1 MPSTVAA
8 PRSVLPSDLPEAW
21 HGAATWTQTPD
32 GQQPW
37 RITPAHLER
46 IMSAEVEE
54 LARIPGGVRLEVMTD
69 ARALELEL
77 TTAAAHADSAR
88 CADLVVDGALVATHE
103 AGGRVSLRSELPG
116 RPTVRSRAQRGTGS
130 PSATAW

>member
-69 ARALELEL
+69 ARALEL

-103 AGGRVSLRSELPG
+103 AGNQEVQRERHPGGHDVEVDSLQEE
-116 RPTVRSRAQRGTGS
+116 
-130 PSATAW
+130 